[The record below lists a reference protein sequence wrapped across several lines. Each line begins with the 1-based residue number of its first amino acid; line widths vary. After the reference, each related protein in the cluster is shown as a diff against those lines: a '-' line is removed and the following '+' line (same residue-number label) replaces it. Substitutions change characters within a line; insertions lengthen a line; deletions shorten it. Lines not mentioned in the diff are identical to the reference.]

1 MAAFGA
7 NGLYDHGR
15 ENFLNGAIHWGVG
28 AGGDD
33 IRIAFIDHADDIPDQ
48 ATDED
53 LGDRTSAGI
62 VAESGALAGKTITSG
77 VADADDITVSTVSG
91 HQFES
96 IDIFKY
102 DGATEDNELLIGN
115 INSATGLPFTPSGGD
130 IEVQWD
136 AGANKIFKL

>member
-15 ENFLNGAIHWGVG
+15 ENFL
-28 AGGDD
+28 GGDIDWDAND
-33 IRIAFIDHADDIPDQ
+33 IRIAFIDHADDTPDQ

-53 LGDRTSAGI
+53 LGDRASAAI
-62 VAESGALAGKTITSG
+62 VAESTALQNKTKTAG
-77 VADADDITVSTVSG
+77 VADADNITVSTVSG
-91 HQFES
+91 DQFES

-102 DGATEDNELLIGN
+102 AAGTEHDEMLIGN

-136 AGANKIFKL
+136 DGANKIFKL